1 MAEWKGDTLLT
12 CKTERFRRFESFC
25 FRKLEVWQSWSIAR
39 AVKRSKGSNPLASSD
54 GTLADLV
61 YAQD

>member
-25 FRKLEVWQSWSIAR
+25 FRKLEVWQT
-39 AVKRSKGSNPLASSD
+39 NPLASSD